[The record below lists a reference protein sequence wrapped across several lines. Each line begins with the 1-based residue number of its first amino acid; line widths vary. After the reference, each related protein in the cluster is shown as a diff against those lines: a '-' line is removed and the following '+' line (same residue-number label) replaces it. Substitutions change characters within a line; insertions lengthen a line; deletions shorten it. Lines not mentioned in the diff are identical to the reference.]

1 MDVLHRQFWI
11 GRVEPN
17 RSAIRAGGKVDEL
30 LQVLSTWCWRRA
42 HGELE
47 DQIENLA
54 DVLGEVGNVGIERTV
69 IHSEE
74 TNLVVLKRHELRKMG
89 VPTLSRSFVVPLPR
103 ARRSSFTSKK

>member
-30 LQVLSTWCWRRA
+30 LQVLSTWCWRRV

-89 VPTLSRSFVVPLPR
+89 SADFVQVFRRPAPAR
-103 ARRSSFTSKK
+103 AKEQL